1 MALSNSSSD
10 IAFFDFFGRI
20 FFQHFKDSIGAL
32 MVKTFATSLTVTK
45 NVASPENAKATDSA

>member
-1 MALSNSSSD
+1 MALSNSLSD

-20 FFQHFKDSIGAL
+20 FFQHFKDSIGAFL
-32 MVKTFATSLTVTK
+32 VETFAAPLAVTK